1 MADRVG
7 KKKAE
12 KMGAI
17 SIATYIRACE
27 LAEAGGMI
35 VAETKLHFGL
45 VDQEM
50 ILIDE
55 LLTPDSSCFWPVEG
69 YQPGKVPESLDK
81 QYVRDY
87 LLSLNWD
94 TRPPVPT
101 LPPAIVRKSQEK
113 YAEALRR
120 LTSSPGRCFGR

>member
-1 MADRVG
+1 M
-7 KKKAE
+7 
-12 KMGAI
+12 
-17 SIATYIRACE
+17 
-27 LAEAGGMI
+27 AEAGGMI
-35 VAETKLHFGL
+35 IAETKLHFGL

-101 LPPAIVRKSQEK
+101 LPPAIVRKTQEN